1 MARFERHLFICINE
15 RDDCD
20 ARGCCATT
28 GGKEVAS
35 WFKAEGKARNWK
47 GRVRANKAG
56 CLDACEFGPVVVVYP
71 EQVWYSPRTLEDV
84 RTICDQHID
93 GGVVVDEL
101 VIPVLNG

>member
-20 ARGCCATT
+20 ARGCCAAT
-28 GGKEVAS
+28 GGKDVAA

-93 GGVVVDEL
+93 GGEVVEEL
-101 VIPVLNG
+101 VIPGLNG